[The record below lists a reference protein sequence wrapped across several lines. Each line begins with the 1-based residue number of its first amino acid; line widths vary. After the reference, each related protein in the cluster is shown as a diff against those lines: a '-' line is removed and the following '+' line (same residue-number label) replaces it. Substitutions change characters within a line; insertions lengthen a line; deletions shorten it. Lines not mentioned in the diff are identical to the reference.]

1 MERGYWLVV
10 AGANA
15 GRRPRSA
22 THGGVAALLLAAL
35 LVAAGAAFASDG
47 GEETEP
53 AATPV
58 SGKLPV
64 IVHLLAG
71 GETGSDD
78 SLAAVTSRVM
88 ERLEAEMSEGDLAAV
103 RTFTFFPA
111 IALSADRDL
120 IFLLLS
126 MPEVMSIER
135 DHELQALDDASLGLE
150 LPPVSMPVPSESE
163 PTLDSQAQDL
173 DLQPE

>member
-1 MERGYWLVV
+1 MP
-10 AGANA
+10 GAK
-15 GRRPRSA
+15 
-22 THGGVAALLLAAL
+22 
-35 LVAAGAAFASDG
+35 
-47 GEETEP
+47 
-53 AATPV
+53 PV
-58 SGKLPV
+58 SEKLPI

-78 SLAAVTSRVM
+78 SIAAVTSRVM
-88 ERLEAEMSEGDLAAV
+88 ERLEAEMSEEDLAAV

-135 DHELQALDDASLGLE
+135 DHEIRTLGDASLELE
-150 LPPVSMPVPSESE
+150 LPPDLMPAPSESE
-163 PTLDSQAQDL
+163 PTLDSQEQDL
-173 DLQPE
+173 NLQLE